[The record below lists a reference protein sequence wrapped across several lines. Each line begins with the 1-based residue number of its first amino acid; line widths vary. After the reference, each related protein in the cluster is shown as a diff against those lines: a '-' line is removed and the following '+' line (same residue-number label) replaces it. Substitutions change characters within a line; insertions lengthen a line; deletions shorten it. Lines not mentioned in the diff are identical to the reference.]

1 MIAYNPRAWFTFI
14 FRLHKS
20 ETLSVLG
27 PLLWAVAAYAAIVT
41 YLEEQYLNDPDL
53 ISHTQSISIMYTM
66 LGFTL
71 SLLLVFR
78 TNTAYDR
85 WWEGRK
91 LWGSLTNSSRILAN
105 HFSILFATDGERRQ
119 RLAQNLGTFGQALQ
133 YHLRNERAPVN
144 LASPTPWDNAP
155 HQPLAVHQELIR
167 QLHQAVAQGHLTEN
181 QLLHLQPE
189 LSDLM
194 NVCGACERIKTT
206 PIPFSYSVFLKK
218 FVFYYVM
225 IFPVVYAP
233 SMGYA
238 VVPVTAFILYV
249 LASVELIAEEIE
261 DPFHGDP
268 NDLPTAE
275 MASKIEETV
284 LRTLA

>member
-1 MIAYNPRAWFTFI
+1 
-14 FRLHKS
+14 
-20 ETLSVLG
+20 
-27 PLLWAVAAYAAIVT
+27 VT

>member
-1 MIAYNPRAWFTFI
+1 MIAYNPRAWFTFV

-133 YHLRNERAPVN
+133 YHLRNERAPIN

-155 HQPLAVHQELIR
+155 HQPLSVHQELIR

>member
-1 MIAYNPRAWFTFI
+1 
-14 FRLHKS
+14 
-20 ETLSVLG
+20 
-27 PLLWAVAAYAAIVT
+27 LWAVAAYAAIVT

-155 HQPLAVHQELIR
+155 HQPLSVHQELIR

>member
-71 SLLLVFR
+71 SMLLVFR

>member
-155 HQPLAVHQELIR
+155 HQPLSVHQELIR

>member
-1 MIAYNPRAWFTFI
+1 MIAYNPRAWFTFV

-41 YLEEQYLNDPDL
+41 YLEEQYLNDPDW

>member
-1 MIAYNPRAWFTFI
+1 MIAYNPRAWFTFV

-167 QLHQAVAQGHLTEN
+167 QLHQAVAQGNLTEN

>member
-1 MIAYNPRAWFTFI
+1 MIAYNPRAWFTFV

-119 RLAQNLGTFGQALQ
+119 QLAQNLGTFGQALQ

-225 IFPVVYAP
+225 ILPVVYAP

>member
-1 MIAYNPRAWFTFI
+1 MVV
-14 FRLHKS
+14 H
-20 ETLSVLG
+20 G
-27 PLLWAVAAYAAIVT
+27 AA
-41 YLEEQYLNDPDL
+41 
-53 ISHTQSISIMYTM
+53 
-66 LGFTL
+66 
-71 SLLLVFR
+71 
-78 TNTAYDR
+78 
-85 WWEGRK
+85 
-91 LWGSLTNSSRILAN
+91 
-105 HFSILFATDGERRQ
+105 
-119 RLAQNLGTFGQALQ
+119 
-133 YHLRNERAPVN
+133 
-144 LASPTPWDNAP
+144 
-155 HQPLAVHQELIR
+155 
-167 QLHQAVAQGHLTEN
+167 HQAVAQGHLTEN

-268 NDLPTAE
+268 NVLPTAE